1 MKTGRLKLANPD
13 LVCEEFDGELVVLDL
28 ETGKYFGFDHGASAI
43 WNLLQ
48 SGIAPSAIED
58 ALGRSLDPLI
68 TKLVDL
74 KLVTITSEEGDTA
87 LDPQTRTSLACFD
100 TEPTVEVFDDL
111 ADLIRAD
118 PVHDVDQEAG
128 WPHQQKASAC

>member
-28 ETGKYFGFDHGASAI
+28 ETGKYFGFDHGASTI

-58 ALGRSLDPLI
+58 ATGKPLAPLI
-68 TKLVDL
+68 AKLIDL
-74 KLVTITSEEGDTA
+74 KLIMITSEDGDFA
-87 LDPQTRTSLACFD
+87 LDPQTRASLASLD